1 MADYVARA
9 SLALCGGNDGITNG
23 RDGAAMLI
31 WPFLAF
37 AYFAG
42 WDRDIRT
49 IALEENKVM

>member
-9 SLALCGGNDGITNG
+9 LLALCGRINGITDG
-23 RDGAAMLI
+23 RDVAAMSI

-42 WDRDIRT
+42 WDRDIGT
-49 IALEENKVM
+49 IALEKIR

>member
-9 SLALCGGNDGITNG
+9 SLALGGRIDSIIDV
-23 RDGAAMLI
+23 RDGAEMIIL
-31 WPFLAF
+31 PFLAF